1 MVVEFRLY
9 RRFDA
14 DLIALCRANYPVSA
28 MIREAVTGY
37 ANGRPVHYYIDE
49 LTDFDLNDDKTVRS
63 RFVVPNSDYKTCN
76 MLKKVK
82 YRCRNAFVKTV
93 LRNSLIQQ
101 NITCFFV
108 DDSLNYLK
116 NVNDNFK
123 NVYAFPNVTS
133 CSTIKTAPRA
143 VAVADGIY
151 VSSDN
156 RTRRMKKRNEAEQGY
171 INTQPPATGTV
182 QYPNMQ
188 APYTDNYQQ
197 YQSHD
202 PHTYTQNH
210 YNNVVYQPP
219 FAKQSPQ
226 QVKQQ
231 YSAEPVYDHS
241 AQYQMPPIAQTP
253 QYNASGQPPAMLQP
267 SGINIMQQSTSSQYT
282 PPGQNYFGQHFG
294 QQMSSQYQ
302 IPDQS
307 VPLHQ
312 HVYSTQQELHTQG
325 YTSFQSSQPAEH
337 STISDNAVHDS
348 DVYVQNTEMQDAYDE
363 PINRTDKST
372 SVGLAENQQLMNLF
386 DSL

>member
-14 DLIALCRANYPVSA
+14 DLIALCRASYPVSS
-28 MIREAVTGY
+28 MMREAVMGY

-133 CSTIKTAPRA
+133 CSTIKTAPHA

-156 RTRRMKKRNEAEQGY
+156 RTRRMKKRSETEQGY
-171 INTQPPATGTV
+171 MFEQSHVSGVNQFPDA
-182 QYPNMQ
+182 MQ
-188 APYTDNYQQ
+188 TPYDENYQQ
-197 YQSHD
+197 RQPHSPYMQNNRNNNGYQQRYIHQGS
-202 PHTYTQNH
+202 
-210 YNNVVYQPP
+210 
-219 FAKQSPQ
+219 
-226 QVKQQ
+226 QQ
-231 YSAEPVYDHS
+231 YNQKPVYDNTV
-241 AQYQMPPIAQTP
+241 QYQMPPVTQMLQYNTPVQPSVMTSVMHQTHPMDSNAQQYAPAPPARGQSVQHEQQVLP
-253 QYNASGQPPAMLQP
+253 QYQGLQQPA
-267 SGINIMQQSTSSQYT
+267 
-282 PPGQNYFGQHFG
+282 
-294 QQMSSQYQ
+294 
-302 IPDQS
+302 
-307 VPLHQ
+307 
-312 HVYSTQQELHTQG
+312 YSTQQILPSQG
-325 YTSFQSSQPAEH
+325 YAPSPLSQSADYNINNVNMVQ
-337 STISDNAVHDS
+337 NAVNADETS
-348 DVYVQNTEMQDAYDE
+348 DAYTQNTEASDAYNE
-363 PINRTDKST
+363 PVNKIDTST
-372 SVGLAENQQLMNLF
+372 NIGLADNQQLMNLF